1 MLALLKL
8 IPGKVYLYAGIAI
21 AVLVWFNIHN
31 ANERKEGADN
41 ALAPVAVLAQK
52 AQIQVAAADATAQT
66 TETFDGK
73 QYAETISGP
82 APAALG
88 IVCHRY
94 TGSSDVPEAV
104 GVVATRIGSPAVDGG
119 SGPGYDPSG
128 AALERARQAD
138 AEITYLQGR
147 VHELETQMVNA
158 P

>member
-8 IPGKVYLYAGIAI
+8 IPGKVYLYAGIAV

-73 QYAETISGP
+73 QYAEAISGP
-82 APAALG
+82 VPAPLG

-104 GVVATRIGSPAVDGG
+104 GVVATRIGGPTVDSG
-119 SGPGYDPSG
+119 SGLGYDPSG
-128 AALERARQAD
+128 PALERAREAD

-147 VHELETQMVNA
+147 VHELEQQMVSA